1 MDIKQQIKLFIEA
14 RSIALVGATRR
25 TGDGHNVVENLLNY
39 GYTGKL
45 YPVNPNA
52 DDIMGVKV
60 YHSIGDLPEGIDLAL
75 ISTPRSQAP
84 QHARECVAKGI
95 KALIIV
101 AQGMADVGGE
111 GISLQQ
117 ELVKIAREG
126 GARVLGPNTF
136 GVANAFMHLNTAFV
150 NFEIP
155 ENPIG
160 TIAQTGMLF
169 GGTARRRLM
178 GKAIDIGNTC
188 DIDFADALE
197 YYVDDPQI
205 KLIAMY
211 MEDVKDGRKFM
222 RAAKKVTRQKP
233 IIVLK
238 GGRTS
243 VGANLTKSHT
253 GSMAGRAEIYDAA
266 FRQCGIIRASDF
278 DEMDDLV
285 MGFWYLPPPKGRRVA
300 LMTNT
305 MGAGILATDACTN
318 WGLEL
323 ATFTG
328 ETKERIS
335 RVMPPWLPVIN
346 PVDIGPANFVVPDRE
361 KVIFECMESLL
372 LDPGVDA
379 ILFILPAGFDKE
391 SAWGVEVPNVARK
404 LAAKY
409 PAKPIVG
416 WVHSNDVGEKSA
428 HAYMT
433 DRNIVVCPTVDRAA
447 RVLSRLLNY
456 ARFRE
461 EIKAEE

>member
-1 MDIKQQIKLFIEA
+1 MDIRQQIKLFIEA
-14 RSIALVGATRR
+14 RSIALVGATRH

-39 GYTGKL
+39 GYPGKL

-52 DDIMGVKV
+52 DDIKGVKV
-60 YHSIGDLPEGIDLAL
+60 YHSIGELPDGIDVAL
-75 ISTPRSQAP
+75 ISTPRSVVP
-84 QHARECVAKGI
+84 QMARECIARGI

-111 GISLQQ
+111 GIRLQQ

-150 NFEIP
+150 NFDIY

-169 GGTARRRLM
+169 GGTARRRLI

-205 KLIAMY
+205 KVIAMY
-211 MEDVKDGRKFM
+211 MEDVKDGQKFM
-222 RAAKKVTRQKP
+222 RVAKRVTREKP
-233 IIVLK
+233 VIVLK
-238 GGRTS
+238 GGRTP
-243 VGANLTKSHT
+243 VGANLTRSHT

-278 DEMDDLV
+278 DELDDLV
-285 MGFWYLPPPKGRRVA
+285 MGFWHLPLLSGRRVA
-300 LMTNT
+300 LITNT
-305 MGAGILATDACTN
+305 MGAGVLATDACTN

-323 ATFTG
+323 ADLSQ

-335 RVMPPWLPVIN
+335 RVMPPWLPVRN
-346 PVDIGPANFVVPDRE
+346 PVDIGPANFVVPDRL
-361 KVIFECMESLL
+361 KVVYECLDSLL
-372 LDPGVDA
+372 ADPGTDA
-379 ILFILPAGFDKE
+379 ILFILPSGFDKE
-391 SAWGVEVPNVARK
+391 SAWGAEVPQVVKK
-404 LAAKY
+404 LAAEY
-409 PAKPIVG
+409 PTKAIVG
-416 WVHSNDVGEKSA
+416 WVHSNDVGERSA
-428 HAYMT
+428 KAYMT

-447 RVLSRLLNY
+447 RVLSRLVNY
-456 ARFRE
+456 ARFRQE
-461 EIKAEE
+461 SLAEE